1 MRLPGGRCS
10 GPSCREGDTDPGSP
24 PTPVGPSTALGTPPD
39 PRSRYFNELPG
50 GFNKRR
56 GLSTM
61 KTGLCGLLLQRFH
74 ETQKARPCLLVGLLG
89 FQWLK
94 LLSPGPPQ
102 GRPLASPLHFTWLRP
117 RQHLALESRRPRCKG
132 GRQRPRSLLRRQSH
146 PDTCP
151 PHSAG
156 SFKNPDST
164 PTPLPGSSRPFS
176 RTEGHLHTPSIS
188 RGDKTEAQSKEIKRI
203 QRPHDNGVIFFLNKA
218 PALIPNKLS
227 LSPTDSLDPRPGL
240 SPRATGTSGDAAGLE
255 AGALSAS
262 RL

>member
-1 MRLPGGRCS
+1 MAPEGAGSRTLARSGGHSASPRAGRHLGRPLQGSQVKARCGGWAGRWRAELRLPGGRCR

-39 PRSRYFNELPG
+39 PRNRYFNELPG
-50 GFNKRR
+50 GFNKQRS
-56 GLSTM
+56 LSAM

-74 ETQKARPCLLVGLLG
+74 DTQKARPCLLVGLLG

-117 RQHLALESRRPRCKG
+117 RQHLALESQRPRCEG
-132 GRQRPRSLLRRQSH
+132 GRQGPRSLLGRQSH

-156 SFKNPDST
+156 NFQNPDST
-164 PTPLPGSSRPFS
+164 RP
-176 RTEGHLHTPSIS
+176 
-188 RGDKTEAQSKEIKRI
+188 
-203 QRPHDNGVIFFLNKA
+203 RPPPHQA
-218 PALIPNKLS
+218 PAGQSREQKATSTPPPSAGVTKQRLKAKNQ
-227 LSPTDSLDPRPGL
+227 TDSE
-240 SPRATGTSGDAAGLE
+240 AA
-255 AGALSAS
+255 
-262 RL
+262 R